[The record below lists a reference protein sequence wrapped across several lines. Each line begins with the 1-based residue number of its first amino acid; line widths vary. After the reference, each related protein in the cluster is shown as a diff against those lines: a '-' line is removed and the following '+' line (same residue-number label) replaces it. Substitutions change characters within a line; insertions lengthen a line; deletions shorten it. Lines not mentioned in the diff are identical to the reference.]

1 MNSAGSLDGQVPFDG
16 ARGQRR
22 HDQQMED
29 EQMMEIYP

>member
-1 MNSAGSLDGQVPFDG
+1 MNGAGSFHGEVPFDG
-16 ARGQRR
+16 ARGHRR